1 VINPVVGE
9 HFFLLKG
16 FAGPSE
22 VIQCPA
28 TKGLPNPAKETLL
41 GRWNLKFYLLLF
53 ENPKNLPLIAKKI
66 IRNRKSATI
75 AWS

>member
-1 VINPVVGE
+1 MNPVGE

-28 TKGLPNPAKETLL
+28 TRGLPSPAKETLL
-41 GRWNLKFYLLLF
+41 GRWNLKFNLLLS

-66 IRNRKSATI
+66 IRNRKSATS